1 MENGGQ
7 GWVRTNVGVSQK
19 IYSLPPLTARAPTHF
34 HPFRR
39 AAIIDYVQRL
49 ASKFYSCLHFLFR
62 CWVFYV
68 ANSSVTA
75 KFGYAASP
83 SLSLNKLL
91 KLNAFSGCEDG
102 LSETSM

>member
-19 IYSLPPLTARAPTHF
+19 IYSLPPLTARAPTHS

-39 AAIIDYVQRL
+39 AAIMDYVQRL
-49 ASKFYSCLHFLFR
+49 ASKFYSCPHFLFR

-68 ANSSVTA
+68 ANASVTA
-75 KFGYAASP
+75 RFDHAASP
-83 SLSLNKLL
+83 L
-91 KLNAFSGCEDG
+91 CV
-102 LSETSM
+102 